1 MKGQSASQTPTQ
13 QFLSFA
19 LNSDKRAMLSTQQL
33 VEIIRLDPASVVQ
46 IPEMP
51 SAVVGVCPWQGE
63 VLWLVDL
70 SYLIGGSPLL
80 SSDEHPYD
88 CSILKVRTQTGNLG
102 LVVAKIGKLVSCDPT
117 QIQPPGKKLNP
128 SQTASHSNGQKSP
141 TIVQQRCIQGY
152 WTDPKGTTL
161 MILDVE
167 AVVESLIT
175 E

>member
-1 MKGQSASQTPTQ
+1 MKGQSASPTPTQ

-33 VEIIRLDPASVVQ
+33 VEIIRLDPTSIVQ

-70 SYLIGGSPLL
+70 SYLIGGNALL
-80 SSDEHPYD
+80 SSPEDSCD
-88 CSILKVRTQTGNLG
+88 CSILKVRTHTGNIG
-102 LVVAKIGKLVSCDPT
+102 LLVAKIGKLVGCDPT
-117 QIQPPGKKLNP
+117 QMQPPATTSN
-128 SQTASHSNGQKSP
+128 SNGKKSP

-152 WTDPKGTTL
+152 WTDPKGTPL
-161 MILDVE
+161 LIIDIE
-167 AVVESLIT
+167 AIVESLMR

>member
-1 MKGQSASQTPTQ
+1 MKGQSANHTPTQ

-19 LNSDKRAMLSTQQL
+19 LNSNKRAMLSTQQL
-33 VEIIRLDPASVVQ
+33 VEIIRLDPTSIVQ

-70 SYLIGGSPLL
+70 SYLIGGNPLL
-80 SSDEHPYD
+80 SSQEDSCD
-88 CSILKVRTQTGNLG
+88 CSILKVRTHTGNIG
-102 LVVAKIGKLVSCDPT
+102 LLVAKIGKLVGCDPT
-117 QIQPPGKKLNP
+117 QIQPPGKSLNP
-128 SQTASHSNGQKSP
+128 SAKASHSNGKKSP

-161 MILDVE
+161 MIVDVE
-167 AVVESLIT
+167 AIVESLMT